1 VRGIPSPAAFF
12 GVTHRARVRY
22 ADSFN
27 QRTKGRISAMSE
39 MVNKC
44 EARLA
49 QWVQAAFRTAF
60 GEDQDWSG
68 VRVQAATD
76 ARFGDFQCNDA
87 MQAAK
92 TLRKPPRAIAE
103 AVVKALPLPDML
115 EKAEVAGPG
124 FINLTVSPAWL
135 AGQVAALSAAPR
147 FGIPNVGQGKTVV
160 IDYSSPNVAKPM
172 HIGHIRSTVIG
183 NAIDRLYRA
192 LGFRVIADNHL
203 GDWGTQFGILIQGY
217 RTVLTDDERANL
229 TVELLERAYVQSYN
243 RTKAESAWLDTC
255 RAELVKLQQGDAENL
270 AIWKRFI
277 AISLDE
283 FGKIYKRLDVGFDLY
298 RGESFYNDKLS
309 ETVQLLIDKGLAV
322 ESEGA
327 LVVKLEQEGLPVCIV
342 RKSDGGFNYATT
354 DIATVRSRV
363 AEFEPDRIVYVT
375 DERQQ
380 LHFKQFFTVCS
391 KLGIATRLEHVWFG
405 LMRLPEGTFSTR
417 QGNVIKLEALLDE
430 AERRALEI
438 VKSSNPDMPEAEQKE
453 LAAAIGIGA
462 IKYAD
467 LSHDPQTLIVFT
479 WEKALALEGNSG
491 PYLQYAHA
499 RVCSLLDKYAAQVP
513 GVDPL
518 RNPLALAEPIE
529 KTLVLQLLQFPAA
542 VVRAAEAYK
551 PSILADYLFG
561 LSQTYSS
568 FYQRSPVLKAEPA
581 VRDSRIR
588 LCAMTAQALAEGLG
602 LLGIATPR
610 RI

>member
-1 VRGIPSPAAFF
+1 
-12 GVTHRARVRY
+12 
-22 ADSFN
+22 
-27 QRTKGRISAMSE
+27 MSE
-39 MVNKC
+39 TVNRC
-44 EARLA
+44 EALLA
-49 QWVQAAFRTAF
+49 QWVQEAFRAAF
-60 GEDQDWSG
+60 GDGQEWSA
-68 VRVQAATD
+68 VRVQPATD
-76 ARFGDFQCNDA
+76 TRFGDFQCNDA

-92 TLRKPPRAIAE
+92 ALRKAPRAIAE
-103 AVVKALPLPDML
+103 AVVKALPLPPML

-135 AGQVAALSAAPR
+135 AEQAGALSARPR
-147 FGIPNVGQGKTVV
+147 FGIPDAGQGKTIV

-183 NAIDRLYRA
+183 NALDRMYRA
-192 LGFRVIADNHL
+192 LGYRVVADNHL

-217 RTVLTDDERANL
+217 RSFLTEEERAAL
-229 TVELLERAYVQSYN
+229 TVELLERVYVQSYN
-243 RTKAESAWLDTC
+243 RTKEDPAWLDGC
-255 RAELVKLQQGDAENL
+255 KAELVKLQQGDAENR
-270 AIWKRFI
+270 AIWERFI
-277 AISLDE
+277 AISMDE
-283 FGKIYKRLDVGFDLY
+283 FSRIYSRLGVGFDLC
-298 RGESFYNDKLS
+298 RGESFYNGTLA
-309 ETVQLLIDKGLAV
+309 ETVQLLQDRGLAV

-327 LVVKLEQEGLPVCIV
+327 LVVKLEDEGMPVCIV

-363 AEFEPDRIVYVT
+363 AEFQPDRIVYVT

-380 LHFKQFFTVCS
+380 LHFKQFFTVCA
-391 KLGIATRLEHVWFG
+391 KLGCTTRLEHVWFG

-438 VKSSNPDMPEAEQKE
+438 IQAGNAGMPEAEQRE

-491 PYLQYAHA
+491 PYLQYAYA

-513 GVDPL
+513 GSDPL
-518 RNPLALAEPIE
+518 ANALLVAEPVE
-529 KTLVLQLLQFPAA
+529 KELALQLLQFPAA

-551 PSILADYLFG
+551 PSVLADYLFG

-588 LCAMTAQALAEGLG
+588 LCAMVAQVLAEGLG
-602 LLGIATPR
+602 LLGMQTPR

>member
-1 VRGIPSPAAFF
+1 MRFLG
-12 GVTHRARVRY
+12 
-22 ADSFN
+22 
-27 QRTKGRISAMSE
+27 MSE
-39 MVNKC
+39 SVNKC
-44 EARLA
+44 EAQLA
-49 QWVQAAFRTAF
+49 QWIQSAFQAAFGDA
-60 GEDQDWSG
+60 QDWSS

-76 ARFGDFQCNDA
+76 TRFGDFQCNDA

-92 TLRKPPRAIAE
+92 TLHKAPRAIAE
-103 AVVKALPLPDML
+103 AVVKALPLPPML
-115 EKAEVAGPG
+115 QKVDVAGPG
-124 FINLTVSPAWL
+124 FINLTVSPEWL
-135 AGQVAALSAAPR
+135 AEQVALLSERPR
-147 FGIPNVGQGKTVV
+147 FGIPNEGQGKTVV

-183 NAIDRLYRA
+183 NAIDRMYRA
-192 LGFRVIADNHL
+192 LGYRVIADNHL
-203 GDWGTQFGILIQGY
+203 GDWGTQFGLLIQGY
-217 RTVLTDDERANL
+217 RAFLTDDERAAL
-229 TVELLERAYVQSYN
+229 TVELLERVYVQSYN
-243 RTKAESAWLDTC
+243 RSKEEPAWLDAC
-255 RAELVKLQQGDAENL
+255 KAELVKLQQGDAENL

-283 FGKIYKRLDVGFDLY
+283 FNRVYARLGVGFDLY
-298 RGESFYNDKLS
+298 RGESFYNDTLA
-309 ETVQLLIDKGLAV
+309 ETVQLLQDKGMAV
-322 ESEGA
+322 ESDGA
-327 LVVKLEQEGLPVCIV
+327 LIVKFEEEGLPVCIV
-342 RKSDGGFNYATT
+342 RKSDGGFNYAAT
-354 DIATVRSRV
+354 DIATVRNRV
-363 AEFEPDRIVYVT
+363 AEFAPDRIVYVT

-380 LHFKQFFTVCS
+380 LHFKQFFTVCAR
-391 KLGIATRLEHVWFG
+391 LGYTTHLEHVWFG

-438 VKSSNPDMPEAEQKE
+438 VKASNSEMSEAEQKD

-491 PYLQYAHA
+491 PYLQYAYA
-499 RVCSLLDKYAAQVP
+499 RVCSLLDKYAAQAP
-513 GVDPL
+513 GIDPL
-518 RNPLALAEPIE
+518 RNPLVLAEPIE

-542 VVRAAEAYK
+542 VVRAAESYR
-551 PSILADYLFG
+551 PSVLADYLFG

-568 FYQRSPVLKAEPA
+568 FYQRSPVLKADVA

-588 LCAMTAQALAEGLG
+588 LCAMVAQVLSEGLG
-602 LLGIATPR
+602 LLGMRTPR

>member
-1 VRGIPSPAAFF
+1 
-12 GVTHRARVRY
+12 
-22 ADSFN
+22 
-27 QRTKGRISAMSE
+27 MSE
-39 MVNKC
+39 TVNKC
-44 EARLA
+44 EAQLA
-49 QWVQAAFRTAF
+49 DWLRQAFQAAF
-60 GEDQDWSG
+60 GDVQEWSG
-68 VRVQAATD
+68 IRVQPATD
-76 ARFGDFQCNDA
+76 PRFGDFQCNDA
-87 MQAAK
+87 MQVSK
-92 TLRKPPRAIAE
+92 TLRRAPRAVAE
-103 AVVKALPLPDML
+103 AALAALPLPPML
-115 EKAEVAGPG
+115 TKAEIAGPG

-135 AGQVAALSAAPR
+135 AEQVAALSAAPR
-147 FGIPNVGQGKTVV
+147 FGIPDAGQGKTVI

-183 NAIDRLYRA
+183 NAIDRMYRA
-192 LGFRVIADNHL
+192 LGYRVIADNHL

-217 RTVLTDDERANL
+217 RAFLSDEERAAL
-229 TVELLERAYVQSYN
+229 TVELLERVYVQSYN
-243 RTKAESAWLDTC
+243 RTKEEPAWLDAC
-255 RAELVKLQQGDAENL
+255 KAELVKLQQGDPENR
-270 AIWKRFI
+270 AVWERFI

-283 FGKIYKRLDVGFDLY
+283 FSRVYRRLDVGFDLY
-298 RGESFYNDKLS
+298 RGESFYNDTLP
-309 ETVQLLIDKGLAV
+309 ETVQLLQDKGLAV

-327 LVVKLEQEGLPVCIV
+327 LVVKLEDEGMPVCIV
-342 RKSDGGFNYATT
+342 RKSDGGFNYAAT
-354 DIATVRSRV
+354 DIATVRNRV
-363 AEFEPDRIVYVT
+363 AEFNPDRVVYVT

-380 LHFKQFFTVCS
+380 LHFKQFFAVCA
-391 KLGIATRLEHVWFG
+391 KLGYTTHLEHVWFG

-438 VKSSNPDMPEAEQKE
+438 IRASNSEMPEAEQRE

-491 PYLQYAHA
+491 PYLQYAYA

-513 GVDPL
+513 GVE
-518 RNPLALAEPIE
+518 PLANALLLNETVEKALA
-529 KTLVLQLLQFPAA
+529 LQLMQFPAA
-542 VVRAAEAYK
+542 VLRAAEAYK

-588 LCAMTAQALAEGLG
+588 LCAMVAQVLAEGLG
-602 LLGIATPR
+602 LLGIRTPR

>member
-1 VRGIPSPAAFF
+1 MNE
-12 GVTHRARVRY
+12 T
-22 ADSFN
+22 
-27 QRTKGRISAMSE
+27 
-39 MVNKC
+39 VNKC
-44 EARLA
+44 EEVLA
-49 QWVQAAFRTAF
+49 QWVREAFGAAFGA
-60 GEDQDWSG
+60 GQDWSPI
-68 VRVQAATD
+68 RVQPATD
-76 ARFGDFQCNDA
+76 TRFGDFQCNDA

-92 TLRKPPRAIAE
+92 TLHKSPRAIAE
-103 AVVKALPLPDML
+103 SVVKALPLPPML
-115 EKAEVAGPG
+115 TKAEVAGPG

-135 AGQVAALSAAPR
+135 AEQVAALSAAPR
-147 FGIPNVGQGKTVV
+147 FGIPDAGQGKTVLL
-160 IDYSSPNVAKPM
+160 DYSSPNVAKPM

-183 NAIDRLYRA
+183 NALDRMYRA
-192 LGFRVIADNHL
+192 LGFRVISDNHL
-203 GDWGTQFGILIQGY
+203 GDWGTQFGLLIQGY
-217 RTVLTDDERANL
+217 RAYLTDEERAAL
-229 TVELLERAYVQSYN
+229 TVELLERVYVQSYN
-243 RTKAESAWLDTC
+243 RSKEEPSWLDAC
-255 RAELVKLQQGDAENL
+255 KAELVKLQRGDPENR
-270 AIWKRFI
+270 AVWERFI

-283 FGKIYKRLDVGFDLY
+283 FNRVYKRLDVGFDLC
-298 RGESFYNDKLS
+298 RGESFYNGMLA
-309 ETVQLLIDKGLAV
+309 ETVQLLQDKGLAV

-327 LVVKLEQEGLPVCIV
+327 LVVKLEAEGMPVCIV
-342 RKSDGGFNYATT
+342 RKSDGGFNYAAT
-354 DIATVRSRV
+354 DIATVRSRA
-363 AEFEPDRIVYVT
+363 AEFAPDRIVYVT

-380 LHFKQFFTVCS
+380 LHFKQFFTVCA
-391 KLGIATRLEHVWFG
+391 KLGYTTHLEHVWFG

-438 VKSSNPDMPEAEQKE
+438 VKASNSGMPEAEQKE

-491 PYLQYAHA
+491 PYLQYAYA
-499 RVCSLLDKYAAQVP
+499 RVCSLVDKYAVLVP

-518 RNPLALAEPIE
+518 KNPLLLAEPVE
-529 KTLVLQLLQFPAA
+529 KELALRLTQFPAT

-551 PSILADYLFG
+551 PSVLADYLFG
-561 LSQTYSS
+561 LSQVYSS

-588 LCAMTAQALAEGLG
+588 LCAMVAQVLAEGLG
-602 LLGIATPR
+602 LLGIRTPR

>member
-1 VRGIPSPAAFF
+1 
-12 GVTHRARVRY
+12 
-22 ADSFN
+22 
-27 QRTKGRISAMSE
+27 MSE
-39 MVNKC
+39 TVNRC
-44 EARLA
+44 EAQLA
-49 QWVQAAFRTAF
+49 QWLQSAFRAAFGDGCEGLAL
-60 GEDQDWSG
+60 
-68 VRVQAATD
+68 RVQAATD

-92 TLRKPPRAIAE
+92 TLHKAPRAIAE
-103 AVVKALPLPDML
+103 TVVKALPLPPML

-124 FINLTVSPAWL
+124 FINLTVSRAWL
-135 AGQVAALSAAPR
+135 ADQVAALSAAPR
-147 FGIPNVGQGKTVV
+147 FGIPDEGQGRTVV

-192 LGFRVIADNHL
+192 LGYRVIADNHL
-203 GDWGTQFGILIQGY
+203 GDWGTQFGLLIQGY
-217 RTVLTDDERANL
+217 RTFLTDEERAAL
-229 TVELLERAYVQSYN
+229 TVELLERVYVQSYN
-243 RTKAESAWLDTC
+243 RSKEEPAWLDAC
-255 RAELVKLQQGDAENL
+255 KAELVKLQQGDAENL

-277 AISLDE
+277 AISMDE
-283 FGKIYKRLDVGFDLY
+283 FSRVYKRLDVAFDLY
-298 RGESFYNDKLS
+298 RGESFYNDTLA
-309 ETVQLLIDKGLAV
+309 ETVRLLQDKGLAV
-322 ESEGA
+322 ESDGA
-327 LVVKLEQEGLPVCIV
+327 LIVKFEDEGLPVCIV

-354 DIATVRSRV
+354 DIATVRNRV
-363 AEFEPDRIVYVT
+363 EEFKPDRIVYVT

-380 LHFKQFFTVCS
+380 LHFKQFFTVCA
-391 KLGIATRLEHVWFG
+391 KIGINAHLEHVWFG

-438 VKSSNPDMPEAEQKE
+438 VKASNADMSEAEQKD

-491 PYLQYAHA
+491 PYLQYAYA
-499 RVCSLLDKYAAQVP
+499 RVCSLLDKYAALVP
-513 GVDPL
+513 GADPL
-518 RNPLALAEPIE
+518 RNPLALAEPVE

-588 LCAMTAQALAEGLG
+588 LCAMTAQVLAEGLH
-602 LLGIATPR
+602 LLGIRTPR

>member
-1 VRGIPSPAAFF
+1 
-12 GVTHRARVRY
+12 
-22 ADSFN
+22 
-27 QRTKGRISAMSE
+27 MSE
-39 MVNKC
+39 TVNKC
-44 EARLA
+44 EAQLA
-49 QWVQAAFRTAF
+49 QWVQAGFQAAF
-60 GEDQDWSG
+60 GDAQDWSA
-68 VRVQAATD
+68 VRVQPATD
-76 ARFGDFQCNDA
+76 TRFGDFQCNDA

-103 AVVKALPLPDML
+103 AAVKALPLPPML
-115 EKAEVAGPG
+115 EKAEVAGAG
-124 FINLTVSPAWL
+124 FINLTVSAAWL
-135 AGQVAALSAAPR
+135 AEQVAALSAAPR
-147 FGIPNVGQGKTVV
+147 FGIPDAGRGKTLV

-183 NAIDRLYRA
+183 NAIDRMYRA
-192 LGFRVIADNHL
+192 LGYRVIADNHL

-217 RTVLTDDERANL
+217 RAFLTDEERAAL
-229 TVELLERAYVQSYN
+229 TVELLERVYVQSYN
-243 RTKAESAWLDTC
+243 RTKEDPAWLDAC
-255 RAELVKLQQGDAENL
+255 KAELVNLQQGDAGNRAVWE
-270 AIWKRFI
+270 RFI

-283 FGKIYKRLDVGFDLY
+283 FSRIYKRLDVGFDLY
-298 RGESFYNDKLS
+298 RGESFYNDTLAG
-309 ETVQLLIDKGLAV
+309 TVQLLQDKGLAV

-327 LVVKLEQEGLPVCIV
+327 LVVKLEDEGMPVCIV

-363 AEFEPDRIVYVT
+363 SEFNPDRIVYVT

-380 LHFKQFFTVCS
+380 LHFKQFFTVCA
-391 KLGIATRLEHVWFG
+391 KLGCTTHLEHVWFG

-438 VKSSNPDMPEAEQKE
+438 IKASNTEMSEAEQQE
-453 LAAAIGIGA
+453 LAAAVGIGA

-491 PYLQYAHA
+491 PYLQYAYA

-513 GVDPL
+513 GTDPQANAL
-518 RNPLALAEPIE
+518 LLAEPVE
-529 KTLVLQLLQFPAA
+529 KELALQLMQFPAA
-542 VVRAAEAYK
+542 VLRAAEAYK
-551 PSILADYLFG
+551 PSVLADYLFG

-588 LCAMTAQALAEGLG
+588 LCAMVAQVLSEGLG
-602 LLGIATPR
+602 LLGMRTPR